1 MEKVEKVLIILVMI
15 TSIFMPIT
23 AFIMP
28 LISIYVLNSGI
39 TAACIMCW
47 CILPILTFI
56 SAITIYG
63 VKEFL

>member
-1 MEKVEKVLIILVMI
+1 MEKVEKVLIILAMI

-28 LISIYVLNSGI
+28 LISIYVLSSGI

-47 CILPILTFI
+47 CSLPILIFI